1 MSFET
6 TELLQILD
14 LGSNWGVSCG
24 PYVLEKTHGLTRRI
38 SGGFAVTDLLYPE
51 NEPVEV
57 PSEKA

>member
-1 MSFET
+1 
-6 TELLQILD
+6 
-14 LGSNWGVSCG
+14 
-24 PYVLEKTHGLTRRI
+24 LENLKNHGKTHGLTRRI